1 MSNSTEFTLEAKE
14 KLIFYLNTHTL
25 PKGLGTEEAACSIA
39 AINLAISGE
48 LTDTIPECMSKVI
61 GKWIINIQDA
71 IPTELRNSTEW
82 KFLLPQAAGTGR
94 EKEQERK
101 EIIMN
106 WMWTIVLPIIQP
118 IADKKG
124 FGTKWKQMCE
134 LKTIAAAAA
143 AAAAADAAAAA
154 AAAADAAASYAA
166 DAAAAA
172 DAADAAASY
181 AASDAASDAA
191 TAATA
196 SYAAAAA
203 AASDAAAATAAASY
217 WKTVNPCLLLKQLIE
232 V

>member
-134 LKTIAAAAA
+134 LKTIAAA
-143 AAAAADAAAAA
+143 
-154 AAAADAAASYAA
+154 SYAA

-203 AASDAAAATAAASY
+203 AAASDAAAATAAASY

>member
-143 AAAAADAAAAA
+143 AAAAADAAA
-154 AAAADAAASYAA
+154 
-166 DAAAAA
+166 
-172 DAADAAASY
+172 SY